1 MTDVIPPEVT
11 DRDVY
16 ITRSFAAPR
25 DVVWKFWTEPQR
37 LAEWFGPTGVHTPE
51 SNIDVDL
58 RVGGRWDLGM
68 TDDASGQLYP
78 LSSRITKVV
87 EGEYLEMV
95 IEAASGGQ
103 IENVFLRVTFHDH
116 GETTR
121 MTLHQGPFTPEFRD
135 MTTDGWVQ
143 SFAKLDAIFEG
154 AKS

>member
-11 DRDVY
+11 DHDVY

-25 DVVWKFWTEPQR
+25 DVVWRFWTEPQR

-51 SNIDVDL
+51 SGINVEVE
-58 RVGGRWDLGM
+58 VGGRWDLEMVG
-68 TDDASGQLYP
+68 DATCELYP
-78 LSSRITKVV
+78 LSSHITKVI

-95 IEAASGGQ
+95 IETANAGQ
-103 IENVFLRVTFHDH
+103 IENVLLRVRFHDH

-135 MTTDGWVQ
+135 QTTDGWVQ
-143 SFAKLDAIFEG
+143 SFAKLDAILEG
-154 AKS
+154 ATS

>member
-1 MTDVIPPEVT
+1 MTDIIPPEVGE
-11 DRDVY
+11 RDVY
-16 ITRSFAAPR
+16 ITRRFAAPR
-25 DVVWKFWTEPQR
+25 DVVWRFWTEPER

-51 SNIDVDL
+51 SNIDVEIA
-58 RVGGRWDLGM
+58 VGGRWDLGM
-68 TDDASGQLYP
+68 TDDASGQIYP
-78 LSSRITKVV
+78 LSSRITKVI
-87 EGEYLEMV
+87 EGEYLEMF

-103 IENVFLRVTFHDH
+103 IEDVFLRVRFHDH

-154 AKS
+154 ARS